1 MDNWAEAF
9 QALGN
14 RERLRLFFLLVQRP
28 DGCCVCELVE
38 ALELPQYQVSKHLRA
53 LRRAGLIKSV
63 RMGRWAY
70 YTVADSRVGR
80 EMAAFTIRV
89 IPDSALTDAVFRLRA
104 AVARREDGRCVVQAR
119 RPGDNNA
126 RN

>member
-1 MDNWAEAF
+1 MDDWAEAF
-9 QALGN
+9 RALGN
-14 RERLRLFFLLVQRP
+14 HERLRLFVLLTRQKG
-28 DGCCVCELVE
+28 GCCVCELVE
-38 ALELPQYQVSKHLRA
+38 ALGLPQYQVSKHLRI

-70 YTVADSRVGR
+70 YAVADSGVGR
-80 EMAAFTIRV
+80 EMAAFTSRV
-89 IPDSALTDAVFRLRA
+89 IPDAALTDAVSRLRA

-119 RPGDNNA
+119 RPGDNDA